1 MNKFKQ
7 TLYELHLYKGKIEY
21 LIKFLIWVAC
31 WIIGICVA
39 RSNADN
45 IGSAYFVFALALLM
59 EFAFQIKEKK
69 ALVSRIF
76 HTLFCFAMVA
86 ILIISVLSIFLSQ
99 YNETYDSIM
108 FPLSICLM
116 VYMAIDCLIL
126 WIGRDEEDKDALE
139 NNSSADELAK
149 ILLEKFNE
157 NLNGG
162 NLGNLKNKR

>member
-1 MNKFKQ
+1 MEKFKQ
-7 TLYELHLYKGKIEY
+7 TLCELHLYKGKIEY
-21 LIKFLIWVAC
+21 LIKFLIWAAC

-39 RSNADN
+39 RCNGDN

-59 EFAFQIKEKK
+59 EFTFQIKEKT

-99 YNETYDSIM
+99 YNETYDAIM
-108 FPLSICLM
+108 FPLSIGLM

-126 WIGRDEEDKDALE
+126 WVSRDVEDEDNLE
-139 NNSSADELAK
+139 KNLSTDELAK
-149 ILLEKFNE
+149 ILVDKFNE